1 MRGNVMNSYKK
12 ECSRKED
19 LITYLYGE
27 CTPKEEKEF
36 KLHLQECSSC
46 KQESAELGM
55 LRQNLQA
62 WNMQETPR
70 VVLDLATERPRAR
83 SLKEILQEL
92 SSALPAWFKFG
103 TGFATACAGILL
115 MLAVFNTQIRYDQ
128 NGFSFQVALFSNKT
142 TTQSLDTNAS
152 TNDEVTRALVAKV
165 LSEKEAEL
173 NQALEAKRSE
183 IEAQLRKQID
193 VISGELSEKS
203 NSQLSKTSLEL
214 KRQHRA
220 ELEKALN
227 QLQRQ
232 RNQDAFED
240 DPFNLWGGVNEK
252 VLQKAVE
259 NGYGSYPSGN

>member
-46 KQESAELGM
+46 KQESAEFGM
-55 LRQNLQA
+55 LRQNLQT

-70 VVLDLATERPRAR
+70 VVLDLANERPRTR

-128 NGFSFQVALFSNKT
+128 NGFSFQVALFGSKT
-142 TTQSLDTNAS
+142 TTQNINTS

-173 NQALEAKRSE
+173 NQALEAKRSQ
-183 IEAQLRKQID
+183 IETELRKQID
-193 VISGELSEKS
+193 TLSGELSEKS
-203 NSQLSKTSLEL
+203 NSQLSKASLEL

-232 RNQDAFED
+232 RNQDINSFED

-259 NGYGSYPSGN
+259 NGYGAYPSGN

>member
-92 SSALPAWFKFG
+92 SSILPAWFKFG

-128 NGFSFQVALFSNKT
+128 NGFSFQVALFGSKT

-173 NQALEAKRSE
+173 NQSLEAKRSE

-193 VISGELSEKS
+193 VLSGELSEKS